1 MTEKQKKLRI
11 RARKDRRWRVV
22 RGGITAPQGYLASG
36 VAAGIKKTALDL
48 AVLFSARPTS
58 AAAVFTQNAAQAAPV
73 ILSRKHMRLSRG
85 RAQALLVNSGC
96 ANACTGRKGL
106 KDADICAGSLA
117 SELELDKKQVIV
129 ASTGVIGVPLPL
141 TKVLR
146 GVSTAVSALST
157 RGGEAAARAIMTTD
171 THEKVFALESR
182 IKGKPVRIGG
192 MAKGAGMIHPDMA
205 TMIAVITTDAHIP
218 PLRLDRMLRR
228 AVDSTFNCLTVDGDT
243 STNDTVVMFANGAS
257 EVKVDGRW
265 LAHFE
270 GGLTRVCEELARSIA
285 RDGEGATKFVEIN
298 VNGAAS
304 VRDAR
309 KVGMSV
315 ANSPLVKT
323 ALFGQ
328 ELNWGRIVCAAGNCG
343 VAFNPDLVTVSIGG
357 TPVFQCGEP
366 VTLTRRQA
374 RDLMA
379 PRDIVVSIDLGL
391 GDRSAK
397 IWTCDMSREYV
408 DINAGYM
415 S

>member
-1 MTEKQKKLRI
+1 MTEKHRKLRL
-11 RARKDRRWRVV
+11 RARKDRKWRVV
-22 RGGITAPQGYLASG
+22 RGGVTAPQGYLASG
-36 VAAGIKKTALDL
+36 VAAGIKKAALDL
-48 AVLFSARPTS
+48 AVLFSAKPTS

-73 ILSRKHMRLSRG
+73 LLSRKHMRLSRG

-96 ANACTGRKGL
+96 ANSCTGKKGL

-117 SELELDKKQVIV
+117 SQLELEKCQVIV
-129 ASTGVIGVPLPL
+129 GSTGVIGMPLPL
-141 TKVLR
+141 TRVLK

-171 THEKVFALESR
+171 THEKVFAVESR
-182 IKGKPVRIGG
+182 IRGRSVRIGG

-218 PLRLDRMLRR
+218 PLRLDRLLRR
-228 AVDSTFNCLTVDGDT
+228 AVDCTFNCVTVDGDT
-243 STNDTVVMFANGAS
+243 STNDMVVLFANGAS
-257 EVKVDGRW
+257 EVKVEGRW

-270 GGLTRVCEELARSIA
+270 SGLTRVCEELARSVA
-285 RDGEGATKFVEIN
+285 RDGEGATKFVEIQ
-298 VNGAAS
+298 VSGAAS

-323 ALFGQ
+323 ALFGE
-328 ELNWGRIVCAAGNCG
+328 ELNWGRIVCAAGNSG
-343 VAFNPDLVTVSIGG
+343 VAFNPDLAKISIGG
-357 TPVFQCGEP
+357 VPVFQGGEP
-366 VTLTRRQA
+366 VTITRRQA
-374 RDLMA
+374 RELMA
-379 PRDIVVSIDLGL
+379 PRDVVISIELGA
-391 GDRSAK
+391 GERSAR

>member
-1 MTEKQKKLRI
+1 MTERRKKPRS
-11 RARKDRRWRVV
+11 RRDRKWRVV
-22 RGGITAPQGYLASG
+22 RGGVTAPQGYLASG
-36 VAAGIKKTALDL
+36 VAAGIKKAALDL

-58 AAAVFTQNAAQAAPV
+58 AAAVFTRNAAQAAPV
-73 ILSRKHMRLSRG
+73 ILSRKHLRLCRG

-117 SELELDKKQVIV
+117 SQLELEKCRVIV
-129 ASTGVIGVPLPL
+129 ASTGVIGAPLPL
-141 TKVLR
+141 TKVLK

-171 THEKVFALESR
+171 THEKVYAIESR

-218 PLRLDRMLRR
+218 PLRLDRILRR

-243 STNDTVVMFANGAS
+243 STNDTVVLFANGAS
-257 EVKVDGRW
+257 DVKVDGRW

-270 GGLTRVCEELARSIA
+270 SGLTRVCEELARSIA
-285 RDGEGATKFVEIN
+285 RDGEGATKFVEIS
-298 VNGAAS
+298 VGGAAS

-309 KVGMSV
+309 RVGMSV

-323 ALFGQ
+323 ALFGE
-328 ELNWGRIVCAAGNCG
+328 ELNWGRIVCAAGNSG
-343 VAFNPDLVTVSIGG
+343 VTFNPDLVTVSIGG
-357 TPVFQCGEP
+357 VPLFQGGEP
-366 VTLTRRQA
+366 VTLTKRQA
-374 RDLMA
+374 RELMSA
-379 PRDIVVSIDLGL
+379 RDIEISIALGM

-397 IWTCDMSREYV
+397 IWTCDMSREYI

>member
-1 MTEKQKKLRI
+1 MTEGKKKLKLRM
-11 RARKDRRWRVV
+11 RKDRRWRVV
-22 RGGITAPQGYLASG
+22 RGGVTAPQGYLASG
-36 VAAGIKKTALDL
+36 VAAGIKKAALDL

-73 ILSRKHMRLSRG
+73 ILSRKHLRLSGG

-117 SELELDKKQVIV
+117 SQLELEKCRVIV
-129 ASTGVIGVPLPL
+129 ASTGVIGAPLPL
-141 TKVLR
+141 TRVLK

-171 THEKVFALESR
+171 THEKVYALESR

-205 TMIAVITTDAHIP
+205 TMIAVITTDARIP
-218 PLRLDRMLRR
+218 PLRLDRILRR
-228 AVDSTFNCLTVDGDT
+228 AVDGTFNCLTVDGDT
-243 STNDTVVMFANGAS
+243 STNDTVVLFANGAS
-257 EVKVDGRW
+257 DVKVDGRW

-270 GGLTRVCEELARSIA
+270 NGLTRVCEELARSIA
-285 RDGEGATKFVEIN
+285 RDGEGATKFVEIR
-298 VNGAAS
+298 VSGAAS

-323 ALFGQ
+323 ALFGE
-328 ELNWGRIVCAAGNCG
+328 ELNWGRIVCAAGNSG
-343 VAFNPDLVTVSIGG
+343 VAFNPDQITVSLGG
-357 TPVFQCGEP
+357 VPVFQGGEP
-366 VTLTRRQA
+366 VTLTKRQA
-374 RDLMA
+374 RELMS
-379 PRDIVVSIDLGL
+379 PRDIEISIALGL

-397 IWTCDMSREYV
+397 IWTCDMSRDYI